1 MYTCNKCNQ
10 EKLATEMAKDSSKPS
25 GHKPYCKKCD
35 SIRVNSN
42 VKKVRKKAKEVITK
56 TRLAE
61 LESKLEKL
69 ESALKKLLRDSKAL

>member
-10 EKLATEMAKDSSKPS
+10 EKLETEMAKDSSRPS

-42 VKKVRKKAKEVITK
+42 VKKARKKAKEVIAKTK
-56 TRLAE
+56 LAE
-61 LESKLEKL
+61 LESKLKKL
-69 ESALKKLLRDSKAL
+69 ETALEKLLRDSKAI